1 MPFINAAEAA
11 ANFNQ
16 TKAQSQGGYLSISKL
31 PVTGGAVR
39 FFILSE
45 ESQIGQE
52 AWFKKLDG
60 TGSISR
66 RFKKAPSPALI
77 AEYEKELAA
86 TIDHREGKPPTNGY
100 MAFFVYD
107 YEAAAVKLLSITQT
121 SVITAILNSVSDP
134 DFQPL
139 SDWDIEI
146 TRKGALLDTRYTV
159 VLKKTLQRD
168 PDVKAEVAAAWAEAQ
183 KAGFDLDQYLL
194 NGNPFGKSA

>member
-1 MPFINAAEAA
+1 MPFINAAEVA
-11 ANFNQ
+11 ANFSQ
-16 TKAQSQGGYLSISKL
+16 PKAQSTGGYLSISKL
-31 PVTGGAVR
+31 PTTGGAVR

-60 TGSISR
+60 TSVSR

-77 AEYEKELAA
+77 SEYEKELGG
-86 TIDHREGKPPTNGY
+86 TIDHYEGKPPTTGY
-100 MAFFVYD
+100 LAFFVYD
-107 YEAAAVKLLSITQT
+107 YEAAAVKLLSITQST
-121 SVITAILNSVSDP
+121 VITAILNTASDA

-146 TRKGALLDTRYTV
+146 SRKGALKDTRYTV
-159 VLKKTLQRD
+159 VFKKTLQRD

-183 KAGFDLDQYLL
+183 KAGFDLDQHLL
-194 NGNPFGKSA
+194 NGNPFGKSN